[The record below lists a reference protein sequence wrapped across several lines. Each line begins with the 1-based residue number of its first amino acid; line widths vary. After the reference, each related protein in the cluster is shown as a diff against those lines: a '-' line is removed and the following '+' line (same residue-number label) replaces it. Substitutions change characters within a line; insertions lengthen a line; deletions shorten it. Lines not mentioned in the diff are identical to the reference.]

1 MEYYSIYENKIKI
14 GTQKEELHA
23 KQFVIGDE
31 NHKDT
36 QQLFLYVL
44 KYFIEKYNTLSEEKL
59 KKEGIFYMK
68 QEKVILGNITEELF
82 QTYKTYKELFNGLM
96 AGNSGLFREYN
107 PKLDDNKNKAWSEN
121 NDKKWESRNFLENST
136 KDYISQTNGCLTT
149 ISEKPS
155 KPIIDRNKKLKYD
168 LDHFSCYYNGMYFE
182 HIALETFFKLIDEKY
197 DKLDN
202 NLISLL
208 PRIIFYKKKKPG
220 NKYDDDSCGFS
231 EIDCAFVLKEK
242 DKIQFEPEKITCF
255 DNYNIED
262 EYQFF
267 NVNNVTNLEIEKDNV
282 VILEVK
288 SHWEE
293 LIIKGKNN
301 RIINRL
307 IQFIKKAMN
316 FVNLYRKLKL
326 IEENQKIVLIYLY
339 DNSMYYNFSSEKK
352 NIIDAYKEANKI
364 NNLKLYIA
372 YFQPYLKIMNSF
384 DRVKKLRELNEIV
397 LNQQVEVEKQKMIIK
412 QQKVER
418 EEEKQRLEQEQEKLR
433 TKNEQLEEKIRN
445 LENELENMK
454 KLNYLRTDS
463 ENELKHAEDKKYID
477 ISEFHRMIEE
487 IKNNFDERLKILE
500 QSKEN
505 NKNGKKY
512 SITSISNTISSL
524 KDKGSDN

>member
-1 MEYYSIYENKIKI
+1 M
-14 GTQKEELHA
+14 
-23 KQFVIGDE
+23 
-31 NHKDT
+31 
-36 QQLFLYVL
+36 
-44 KYFIEKYNTLSEEKL
+44 
-59 KKEGIFYMK
+59 
-68 QEKVILGNITEELF
+68 
-82 QTYKTYKELFNGLM
+82 
-96 AGNSGLFREYN
+96 
-107 PKLDDNKNKAWSEN
+107 
-121 NDKKWESRNFLENST
+121 
-136 KDYISQTNGCLTT
+136 
-149 ISEKPS
+149 
-155 KPIIDRNKKLKYD
+155 
-168 LDHFSCYYNGMYFE
+168 
-182 HIALETFFKLIDEKY
+182 
-197 DKLDN
+197 
-202 NLISLL
+202 
-208 PRIIFYKKKKPG
+208 
-220 NKYDDDSCGFS
+220 
-231 EIDCAFVLKEK
+231 LKEK

-267 NVNNVTNLEIEKDNV
+267 NVNNLTNLEIEKDNV

-326 IEENQKIVLIYLY
+326 IGENQKIVLIYLY

-372 YFQPYLKIMNSF
+372 YFQPYLKIMNPF

-397 LNQQVEVEKQKMIIK
+397 LNQQVEMERQKIIIN
-412 QQKVER
+412 QQQAER
-418 EEEKQRLEQEQEKLR
+418 EEERQRLEQERAEREEERQRMKQERAEREEEWQRLEQEQEKLR

-445 LENELENMK
+445 LENELENMN

-477 ISEFHRMIEE
+477 ISEFHRMLEE